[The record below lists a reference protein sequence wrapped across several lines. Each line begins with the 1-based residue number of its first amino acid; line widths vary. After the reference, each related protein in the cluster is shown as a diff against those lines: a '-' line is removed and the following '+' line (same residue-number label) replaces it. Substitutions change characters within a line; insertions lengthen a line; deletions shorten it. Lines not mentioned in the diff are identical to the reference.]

1 MEIDLEREMKT
12 GFSGVTEHNLGWSW
26 IVQIIRWWIQQLI
39 LGCPDH

>member
-26 IVQIIRWWIQQLI
+26 IVQIIDLRIWMLK
-39 LGCPDH
+39 